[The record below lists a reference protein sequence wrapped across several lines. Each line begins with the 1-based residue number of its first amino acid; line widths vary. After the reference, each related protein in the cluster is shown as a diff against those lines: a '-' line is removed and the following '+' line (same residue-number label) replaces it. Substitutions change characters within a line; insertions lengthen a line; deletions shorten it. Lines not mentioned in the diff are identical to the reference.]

1 LPASVYAH
9 TPRKHGRDSPPVFRP
24 RRRILRRQSLFYYR
38 MNKNNKRPLI
48 YTAVIAAVILLDQ
61 LTKQLAIDHLKPIET
76 FPIIPDALHLTYVT
90 NYGAAFGMLADHRWI
105 FLAVSTVAIVLMAAY
120 LYYKRDEHPLLGIAL
135 SFIIGGGIGNM
146 IDRTLMGYVVD
157 FVDFRLINFAV
168 FNVAD
173 IFVCVGCGLMFLWL
187 FKFAEFDD
195 DKKPTAAPTETAS
208 ESAPAEEND
217 DASDR

>member
-1 LPASVYAH
+1 MI
-9 TPRKHGRDSPPVFRP
+9 RDMAA
-24 RRRILRRQSLFYYR
+24 ILFYCNMKFTQNTTR
-38 MNKNNKRPLI
+38 TLI
-48 YTAVIAAVILLDQ
+48 YTAIIAAVIALDQ
-61 LTKQLAIDHLKPIET
+61 FTKQLAVAHLKPIDT

-90 NYGAAFGMLADHRWI
+90 NYGAAFGMLADHRWV
-105 FLAVSTVAIVLMAAY
+105 FLAVSTIAIVLMAAY
-120 LYYKRDEHPLLGIAL
+120 LYYKRDEHPLLGTAM

-187 FKFAEFDD
+187 FKYAEFEDE
-195 DKKPTAAPTETAS
+195 KKPKTSPSAETA
-208 ESAPAEEND
+208 ED
-217 DASDR
+217 TDHASDR

>member
-1 LPASVYAH
+1 MLF
-9 TPRKHGRDSPPVFRP
+9 VF
-24 RRRILRRQSLFYYR
+24 L
-38 MNKNNKRPLI
+38 
-48 YTAVIAAVILLDQ
+48 IAALCIGADQ
-61 LTKQLAIDHLKPIET
+61 LTKYLAVAALYPDGSVDV
-76 FPIIPDALHLTYVT
+76 IPGILRFTYVE
-90 NYGAAFGMLADHRWI
+90 NRGAAFGSLSDERWI
-105 FLAVSTVAIVLMAAY
+105 FLVFSTVLIIVLIGYTVWKKPAGW
-120 LYYKRDEHPLLGIAL
+120 LERISIGLL
-135 SFIIGGGIGNM
+135 IGGGIGNM

-195 DKKPTAAPTETAS
+195 EKKPEKKSAVT
-208 ESAPAEEND
+208 ESAEESD

>member
-1 LPASVYAH
+1 MR
-9 TPRKHGRDSPPVFRP
+9 TRPRKHGRDSPPVFR
-24 RRRILRRQSLFYYR
+24 LRMIRDMAAILFYYGMKLSQTNR
-38 MNKNNKRPLI
+38 RSLL
-48 YTAVIAAVILLDQ
+48 YTAIIAAVILLDQ
-61 LTKQLAIDHLKPIET
+61 LTKQLAVDHLKPIDT

-90 NYGAAFGMLADHRWI
+90 NYGAAFGMLADHRWV
-105 FLAVSTVAIVLMAAY
+105 FLVISTVAIVLMAAY
-120 LYYKRDEHPLLGIAL
+120 LYYKRDEHPLLGVAI

-195 DKKPTAAPTETAS
+195 DKKPSAQPAVTEQN
-208 ESAPAEEND
+208 EETD
-217 DASDR
+217 DASDC

>member
-1 LPASVYAH
+1 MPVSAYAYTAPKAWTGFPSGFPAAYD
-9 TPRKHGRDSPPVFRP
+9 PRYGGNPFLIDMKFT
-24 RRRILRRQSLFYYR
+24 Q
-38 MNKNNKRPLI
+38 NNKRSLI
-48 YTAVIAAVILLDQ
+48 HTAIIAAVIALDQ
-61 LTKQLAIDHLKPIET
+61 LTKFLAVEHLKPIDT

-90 NYGAAFGMLADHRWI
+90 NYGAAFGMLADHRWV
-105 FLAVSTVAIVLMAAY
+105 FLVISTVAIVLMAAY
-120 LYYKRDEHPLLGIAL
+120 LYYKRDEHPLLGVAV

-195 DKKPTAAPTETAS
+195 EKKPEKKSAVT
-208 ESAPAEEND
+208 ESAEESD

>member
-1 LPASVYAH
+1 MKL
-9 TPRKHGRDSPPVFRP
+9 T
-24 RRRILRRQSLFYYR
+24 
-38 MNKNNKRPLI
+38 KNNKRSLL

-61 LTKQLAIDHLKPIET
+61 FTKVLAVDYLKPIGS

-90 NYGAAFGMLADHRWI
+90 NYGAAFGMLANHRWI
-105 FLAVSTVAIVLMAAY
+105 FLAVSTIAIVLMAAY
-120 LYYKRDEHPLLGIAL
+120 LYYKRDEHPLLGVAM

-187 FKFAEFDD
+187 FKYAEFDD
-195 DKKPTAAPTETAS
+195 EKKPAASTTADITED
-208 ESAPAEEND
+208 NN

>member
-1 LPASVYAH
+1 MR
-9 TPRKHGRDSPPVFRP
+9 TRPRKHGRDSPPVFR
-24 RRRILRRQSLFYYR
+24 LRMIRDMAAILFYYL
-38 MNKNNKRPLI
+38 MKLSQNNRRSLL
-48 YTAVIAAVILLDQ
+48 YTALIIAVILLDQ
-61 LTKQLAIDHLKPIET
+61 LTKQLAIDHLKPIDT

-90 NYGAAFGMLADHRWI
+90 NYGAAFGMLADHRWV
-105 FLAVSTVAIVLMAAY
+105 FLVVSTVAIVLMAAY
-120 LYYKRDEHPLLGIAL
+120 LYYKRDAHPLLGVAI

-195 DKKPTAAPTETAS
+195 EKKPSAKPAATEQNGET
-208 ESAPAEEND
+208 D

>member
-1 LPASVYAH
+1 MLPSWYFPMNL
-9 TPRKHGRDSPPVFRP
+9 TPR
-24 RRRILRRQSLFYYR
+24 
-38 MNKNNKRPLI
+38 NKKGLLWC
-48 YTAVIAAVILLDQ
+48 AVIAGSVLLDQ
-61 LTKQLAIDHLKPIET
+61 LTKQLAVAYLRPIDT

-105 FLAVSTVAIVLMAAY
+105 FLAVSTIAIVLLAAY
-120 LYYKRDEHPLLGIAL
+120 LYYRRDEHPLLCTAL
-135 SFIIGGGIGNM
+135 SFIVGGGIGNM

-187 FKFAEFDD
+187 FRYAEFDD
-195 DKKPTAAPTETAS
+195 EKKPAKT
-208 ESAPAEEND
+208 AEESD
-217 DASDR
+217 DAADR